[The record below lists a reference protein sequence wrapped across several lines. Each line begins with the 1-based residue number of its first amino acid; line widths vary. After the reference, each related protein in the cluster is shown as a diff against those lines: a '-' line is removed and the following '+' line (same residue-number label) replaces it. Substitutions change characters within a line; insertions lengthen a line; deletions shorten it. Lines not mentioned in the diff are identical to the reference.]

1 MGTFDVSILE
11 ISDGV
16 FQVLATGGNTRLGG
30 EDFDNKLVDFCIQ
43 DFKRK
48 HKKDLT
54 ENPKSIRRLR
64 TACEKAKRSLSSS
77 AQSSVEVDSLFE
89 GIDYNVT
96 ITRARF
102 EELCMELFRSTLDSV
117 EKCLKDSKLSKSQ
130 IHEIVLVGG
139 SSRIPK
145 IQSLLSDFFNG
156 KKLNNSVNVDE
167 CVSYGATIQS
177 ALLCDLK
184 NEKLNELLL
193 LDVCPLSLSIETSG
207 NISTVMIPRNTTIP
221 TKKTQTFST
230 YSDNQTAVTVRI
242 FEGERQFTKDNN
254 LLGSFDLTGIPP
266 APRGVPQI
274 EISYDLDANGILTVN
289 ATDKSSGKSEKIS
302 ITQNKGRLSEE
313 QIKKM
318 VDEAK
323 KYEEE
328 DKKMKEKV
336 EARNDYE
343 NYLYNIRNSLT
354 REELKDK
361 FSSEDKEKVE
371 SVVKEH
377 LEWLDKNSS
386 AEKEEFDSRRKEVEE
401 VYNPIIQKIY
411 SQAGGSGAMPNMPN
425 GFPGGFPGGFGGS
438 GPQQG
443 PKVEEVD

>member
-1 MGTFDVSILE
+1 MRRYDKEPTDNNL
-11 ISDGV
+11 
-16 FQVLATGGNTRLGG
+16 G

-117 EKCLKDSKLSKSQ
+117 EKCLKDSKLSKAQ

-177 ALLCDLK
+177 ALLCDVK

-207 NISTVMIPRNTTIP
+207 NVSTVMIPRNTTIP

-354 REELKDK
+354 QEHLKDK
-361 FSSEDKEKVE
+361 FSSEDKEKIE
-371 SVVKEH
+371 KLVKDH
-377 LEWLDKNSS
+377 LDWLDKNSS
-386 AEKEEFDSRRKEVEE
+386 AEKDEFDSRRKEVEE
-401 VYNPIIQKIY
+401 VYNPIIQKVY
-411 SQAGGSGAMPNMPN
+411 QQAAGSGGGMPNMP
-425 GFPGGFPGGFGGS
+425 GGFQNS
-438 GPQQG
+438 QQE
-443 PKVEEVD
+443 PKIDEVD

>member
-1 MGTFDVSILE
+1 M
-11 ISDGV
+11 
-16 FQVLATGGNTRLGG
+16 G
-30 EDFDNKLVDFCIQ
+30 EDFDNRIVDFCIQ

-48 HKKDLT
+48 HKKDLSD
-54 ENPKSIRRLR
+54 NPKSIRRLR
-64 TACEKAKRSLSSS
+64 TACEKAKRALSSS
-77 AQSSVEVDSLFE
+77 AQTSVEVDSLYD
-89 GIDYNVT
+89 GIDYVT
-96 ITRARF
+96 TLTRARF
-102 EELCMELFRSTLDSV
+102 EELCSDLFRSTLDSV
-117 EKCLKDSKLSKSQ
+117 EKCLTDAKLSKSQ
-130 IHEIVLVGG
+130 INEIVLVGG

-145 IQSLLSDFFNG
+145 IQQLLSDYFHG
-156 KKLNNSVNVDE
+156 KKLNNSINVDE
-167 CVSYGATIQS
+167 CVSYGATVQA
-177 ALLCDLK
+177 ALLCDVK
-184 NEKLNELLL
+184 SEKLNELLL

-207 NISTVMIPRNTTIP
+207 NVSTVMIPRNTTIP

-289 ATDKSSGKSEKIS
+289 AVDKSSGNSKNIS
-302 ITQNKGRLSEE
+302 ITQNKGRLSED

-336 EARNDYE
+336 ESRNDYE

-354 REELKDK
+354 QEQLKDK
-361 FSSEDKEKVE
+361 FSSEDKEKIE
-371 SVVKEH
+371 NLVKEH
-377 LEWLDKNSS
+377 IDWLDKNNS
-386 AEKEEFDSRRKEVEE
+386 AEKDEYDSRRKEVEE
-401 VYNPIIQKIY
+401 VYNPIIQKVY
-411 SQAGGSGAMPNMPN
+411 QQAGGGMPNMPN
-425 GFPGGFPGGFGGS
+425 GFPGGFPGA
-438 GPQQG
+438 GPQPG

>member
-30 EDFDNKLVDFCIQ
+30 EDFDNRLVDFCIQ

-167 CVSYGATIQS
+167 CVSYGALIQA
-177 ALLCDLK
+177 ALLCDVK

-207 NISTVMIPRNTTIP
+207 NVSTVMIPRNTTIP

-354 REELKDK
+354 EEHLKDK
-361 FSSEDKEKVE
+361 FSSEEKEKIE
-371 SVVKEH
+371 QDVK
-377 LEWLDKNSS
+377 
-386 AEKEEFDSRRKEVEE
+386 
-401 VYNPIIQKIY
+401 
-411 SQAGGSGAMPNMPN
+411 
-425 GFPGGFPGGFGGS
+425 
-438 GPQQG
+438 
-443 PKVEEVD
+443 

>member
-1 MGTFDVSILE
+1 
-11 ISDGV
+11 
-16 FQVLATGGNTRLGG
+16 
-30 EDFDNKLVDFCIQ
+30 
-43 DFKRK
+43 
-48 HKKDLT
+48 
-54 ENPKSIRRLR
+54 
-64 TACEKAKRSLSSS
+64 
-77 AQSSVEVDSLFE
+77 
-89 GIDYNVT
+89 
-96 ITRARF
+96 
-102 EELCMELFRSTLDSV
+102 
-117 EKCLKDSKLSKSQ
+117 
-130 IHEIVLVGG
+130 
-139 SSRIPK
+139 
-145 IQSLLSDFFNG
+145 
-156 KKLNNSVNVDE
+156 
-167 CVSYGATIQS
+167 
-177 ALLCDLK
+177 
-184 NEKLNELLL
+184 

-207 NISTVMIPRNTTIP
+207 NVSTVMIPRNTTIP

-354 REELKDK
+354 QEHLKDK
-361 FSSEDKEKVE
+361 FSIEDKEKIE
-371 SVVKEH
+371 QVVKEH
-377 LEWLDKNSS
+377 LDWLDKNSS
-386 AEKEEFDSRRKEVEE
+386 AEKDEFDSRRKEVEE
-401 VYNPIIQKIY
+401 VYNPIIQKVY
-411 SQAGGSGAMPNMPN
+411 QQAGGSGAMPNMPGGFPPG
-425 GFPGGFPGGFGGS
+425 GFPGGFPGA

>member
-30 EDFDNKLVDFCIQ
+30 EDFDNRLVDFCIQ

-64 TACEKAKRSLSSS
+64 TACEKAKRTLSSA
-77 AQSSVEVDSLFE
+77 AQASVEVDSLFE

-117 EKCLKDSKLSKSQ
+117 EKCLKDSKLSKAQ
-130 IHEIVLVGG
+130 INEIVLVGG

-167 CVSYGATIQS
+167 CVSYGSLIQA
-177 ALLCDLK
+177 ALLCDVK

-361 FSSEDKEKVE
+361 FTSEDKEKVE
-371 SVVKEH
+371 AVVKDH

-425 GFPGGFPGGFGGS
+425 GFSGGFS
-438 GPQQG
+438 GAGPNQG

>member
-1 MGTFDVSILE
+1 M
-11 ISDGV
+11 
-16 FQVLATGGNTRLGG
+16 G
-30 EDFDNKLVDFCIQ
+30 EDFDNRLVDFCIQ

-156 KKLNNSVNVDE
+156 KKLNNSINVDE
-167 CVSYGATIQS
+167 CVSYGATVQA
-177 ALLCDLK
+177 ALLCDVK

-207 NISTVMIPRNTTIP
+207 NVSTVMIPRNTTIP

-354 REELKDK
+354 QEHLKDK
-361 FSSEDKEKVE
+361 FSIEDKEKIE
-371 SVVKEH
+371 QVVKEH
-377 LEWLDKNSS
+377 LDWLDKNSS
-386 AEKEEFDSRRKEVEE
+386 AEKDEFDSRRKEVEE
-401 VYNPIIQKIY
+401 VYNPIIQKVY
-411 SQAGGSGAMPNMPN
+411 QQAGGSGAMPNMPSGFPPG
-425 GFPGGFPGGFGGS
+425 GFPGGFPGA
-438 GPQQG
+438 G

>member
-16 FQVLATGGNTRLGG
+16 FQVLATSGNGRLGG
-30 EDFDNKLVDFCIQ
+30 EDFDNRLVEFCIQ

-64 TACEKAKRSLSSS
+64 TACEKAKRTLSSA
-77 AQSSVEVDSLFE
+77 AQASVEVDSLFE

-117 EKCLKDSKLSKSQ
+117 EKCLKDSKLSKAQ
-130 IHEIVLVGG
+130 INEIVLVGG

-167 CVSYGATIQS
+167 CVSYGATIQA
-177 ALLCDLK
+177 ALLCDVK

-361 FSSEDKEKVE
+361 FTSEDKEKVE
-371 SVVKEH
+371 AVVKEH

>member
-30 EDFDNKLVDFCIQ
+30 EDFDNRLVDFCIQ

-167 CVSYGATIQS
+167 CVSYGSLIQA
-177 ALLCDLK
+177 ALLCDVK

-207 NISTVMIPRNTTIP
+207 NVSTVMIPRNTTIP

-230 YSDNQTAVTVRI
+230 YSDNQTAVTVRKTI
-242 FEGERQFTKDNN
+242 YQRQ
-254 LLGSFDLTGIPP
+254 
-266 APRGVPQI
+266 
-274 EISYDLDANGILTVN
+274 
-289 ATDKSSGKSEKIS
+289 
-302 ITQNKGRLSEE
+302 
-313 QIKKM
+313 
-318 VDEAK
+318 
-323 KYEEE
+323 
-328 DKKMKEKV
+328 
-336 EARNDYE
+336 
-343 NYLYNIRNSLT
+343 
-354 REELKDK
+354 
-361 FSSEDKEKVE
+361 
-371 SVVKEH
+371 
-377 LEWLDKNSS
+377 
-386 AEKEEFDSRRKEVEE
+386 
-401 VYNPIIQKIY
+401 
-411 SQAGGSGAMPNMPN
+411 
-425 GFPGGFPGGFGGS
+425 
-438 GPQQG
+438 
-443 PKVEEVD
+443 

>member
-16 FQVLATGGNTRLGG
+16 FQVLATSGNGRLGG
-30 EDFDNKLVDFCIQ
+30 EDFDNRLVEFCIQ

-64 TACEKAKRSLSSS
+64 TACEKAKRTLSSA
-77 AQSSVEVDSLFE
+77 AQASVEVDSLFE

-117 EKCLKDSKLSKSQ
+117 EKCLKDSKLSKAQ
-130 IHEIVLVGG
+130 INEIVLVGG

-167 CVSYGATIQS
+167 CVSYGATIQA
-177 ALLCDLK
+177 ALLCDVK
-184 NEKLNELLL
+184 NEKLNDLLL

-361 FSSEDKEKVE
+361 FTSEDKEKVE
-371 SVVKEH
+371 AVVKEH